1 MHVPDDTDKKWLHI
15 YRVSCIQ
22 MKKLFLLLALGGFA
36 TPAFADITHRMT
48 SSTQLQVNAAAT
60 QVSRIGSTY
69 SSSGSGVTLDVA
81 GGNSA
86 DNLVG
91 GFKTVA
97 SGAVTD
103 WHIPTATAAANS
115 TFSFAN
121 SFTAGDASTA
131 TGTNATT
138 YTAGAAGTAAPGL
151 ITNAHTVTIAGGTE
165 GAGSGSTVTGQFVSE
180 VTIFD

>member
-1 MHVPDDTDKKWLHI
+1 
-15 YRVSCIQ
+15 
-22 MKKLFLLLALGGFA
+22 MKKLLPLLLILMSGTAA
-36 TPAFADITHRMT
+36 HASMSTRHQT
-48 SSTQLQVNAAAT
+48 SLQLSVDSARAVT
-60 QVSRIGSTY
+60 SRTANSY
-69 SSSGSGVTLDVA
+69 AVSGSGVTLDV
-81 GGNSA
+81 GGGGSA

-97 SGAVTD
+97 SGAVTEF
-103 WHIPTATAAANS
+103 HIPTATAAANS

-151 ITNAHTVTIAGGTE
+151 ITNAHTVTVAGGTE
-165 GAGSGSTVTGQFVSE
+165 GAAAGSTITGQFVSE

>member
-1 MHVPDDTDKKWLHI
+1 
-15 YRVSCIQ
+15 
-22 MKKLFLLLALGGFA
+22 MKKLLPLLLILMSGTAA
-36 TPAFADITHRMT
+36 HASMSTRHQT
-48 SSTQLQVNAAAT
+48 SLQLSVDSART
-60 QVSRIGSTY
+60 VTSRTANSY
-69 SSSGSGVTLDVA
+69 SISGSGVTLDVA

-115 TFSFAN
+115 SFSFSN
-121 SFTAGDASTA
+121 SFTTGDASTA
-131 TGTNATT
+131 TGTNATA
-138 YTAGAAGTAAPGL
+138 YTAGVAGSAAPGL
-151 ITNAHTVTIAGGTE
+151 ITNAHTVTVAGGTE
-165 GAGSGSTVTGQFVSE
+165 GAAAGSTVTGQFVSE

>member
-1 MHVPDDTDKKWLHI
+1 
-15 YRVSCIQ
+15 
-22 MKKLFLLLALGGFA
+22 MKRFLPLLLILMSGTAAHASMSTRLQ
-36 TPAFADITHRMT
+36 T
-48 SSTQLQVNAAAT
+48 SLQLSVDSART
-60 QVSRIGSTY
+60 VTSRTANSY
-69 SSSGSGVTLDVA
+69 SISGSGVTLDVA

-115 TFSFAN
+115 SFSFSN

-131 TGTNATT
+131 TGTNATA
-138 YTAGAAGTAAPGL
+138 YTAGVAGSAAPGL
-151 ITNAHTVTIAGGTE
+151 ITNAHTVTVAGGTE
-165 GAGSGSTVTGQFVSE
+165 GAAAGSTVTGQFVSE

>member
-1 MHVPDDTDKKWLHI
+1 MSGTAAHASMSTRHQTSLQLSVDSA
-15 YRVSCIQ
+15 RS
-22 MKKLFLLLALGGFA
+22 
-36 TPAFADITHRMT
+36 IT
-48 SSTQLQVNAAAT
+48 
-60 QVSRIGSTY
+60 SRTANSY
-69 SSSGSGVTLDVA
+69 SVSGSGVTLDVA

-115 TFSFAN
+115 SFSFSN
-121 SFTAGDASTA
+121 SFTTGDASTA
-131 TGTNATT
+131 TGTNATA
-138 YTAGAAGTAAPGL
+138 YTAGVAGSAAPGL
-151 ITNAHTVTIAGGTE
+151 ITNAHTVTVAGGTE
-165 GAGSGSTVTGQFVSE
+165 GAAAGSTVTGQFVSE

>member
-1 MHVPDDTDKKWLHI
+1 
-15 YRVSCIQ
+15 
-22 MKKLFLLLALGGFA
+22 MKRYLPLLLILLSGTAAHASMSTRHQTSLQLSVDSA
-36 TPAFADITHRMT
+36 RSIT
-48 SSTQLQVNAAAT
+48 
-60 QVSRIGSTY
+60 SRTANSY
-69 SSSGSGVTLDVA
+69 AVSGSGVTLDV
-81 GGNSA
+81 GGGGSA

-121 SFTAGDASTA
+121 SFVAGDASTA

-151 ITNAHTVTIAGGTE
+151 ITNAHTVTIAGGT
-165 GAGSGSTVTGQFVSE
+165 AGSGAGSTVTGQFVSE